1 MNAYIDIE
9 NSKTKKVEQITVP
22 LLEYNYE
29 GIVKFDI
36 SSLSEYEM
44 SILKDAIDEKLKYTD
59 IEMFF
64 TDIDKY
70 PNFGP
75 DYEFFISG
83 NILRGTYTRNIWLEK
98 EKIINEQKR

>member
-1 MNAYIDIE
+1 MKAYIDIE

-22 LLEYNYE
+22 LLEYNNE
-29 GIVKFDI
+29 GTVKFDI
-36 SSLSEYEM
+36 SLLSEYELD
-44 SILKDAIDEKLKYTD
+44 ILKNAINQGLEYTE

-75 DYEFFISG
+75 DYEFKISG
-83 NILRGTYTRNIWLEK
+83 NILEGIYTRNIWLEK
-98 EKIINEQKR
+98 KF